1 MPPREQRCLSILVA
15 VGDLGTSQPWRGNA
29 MPRADA
35 PFRDKHGREDYE
47 RGVRMC
53 GDVTVLAVDLTE
65 SRIAHE
71 RAPKGYPTGTVL
83 V

>member
-1 MPPREQRCLSILVA
+1 
-15 VGDLGTSQPWRGNA
+15 